1 MTCARVRSRLSEW
14 LDGEL
19 EPAAA
24 RAVSSH
30 LAECAACARQ
40 ADELRAISGL
50 LAELPR
56 LAAPEPVAP
65 LVLDRLEIE
74 AEARRP
80 ALAFLFRG
88 FAAAR
93 PLMLPSLVP
102 AGLVLVSVLAGV
114 LALDPGPLPEVH
126 LAPGAWGVVPASGT
140 EGNPLFPSAGIDLPR
155 ERAALDLS
163 PEVLAGHGEGSVFLK
178 TVVARDG
185 SVVGVTVLEGDAY
198 GEGPLV
204 EALRQQRFEPVHYR
218 GRPVA
223 VSVYRLISRMS
234 VKAAPAVHLN
244 GSPAS

>member
-19 EPAAA
+19 DPAGA

-30 LAECAACARQ
+30 LGECAACARRVE
-40 ADELRAISGL
+40 ELRALSGL

-65 LVLDRLEIE
+65 AVLDRLELE

-102 AGLVLVSVLAGV
+102 AALVLVSVLAGV
-114 LALDPGPLPEVH
+114 LALDSGPLPEVH
-126 LAPGAWGVVPASGT
+126 LAPGAWGAVPASGT
-140 EGNPLFPSAGIDLPR
+140 EGNPLFPSRGVDVPR
-155 ERAALDLS
+155 ETAALDLS
-163 PEVLAGHGEGSVFLK
+163 PEVLAGSGRGSIFVE

-185 SVVGVTVLEGDAY
+185 SVAGVTVLQGDPAN
-198 GEGPLV
+198 EEPLI
-204 EALRQQRFEPVHYR
+204 EALRQQRYEPVRYR
-218 GRPVA
+218 GRLVA
-223 VSVYRLISRMS
+223 VSVYRLFSRME
-234 VKAAPAVHLN
+234 VR
-244 GSPAS
+244 SPRT

>member
-19 EPAAA
+19 DPASA

-30 LAECAACARQ
+30 LAECAACARRVE
-40 ADELRAISGL
+40 ELQAISGL

-65 LVLDRLEIE
+65 AVLDRLEME
-74 AEARRP
+74 AETRRP

-102 AGLVLVSVLAGV
+102 AALVLVSVLAGV

-126 LAPGAWGVVPASGT
+126 LAPGAWGAVPASGT
-140 EGNPLFPSAGIDLPR
+140 EGNPLFPSAGVDLPR

-163 PEVLAGHGEGSVFLK
+163 SELLGGRGAGSIFIE

-185 SVVGVTVLEGDAY
+185 SVAGVTVLQGDPTS
-198 GEGPLV
+198 EEPLL
-204 EALRQQRFEPVHYR
+204 EALRQQQYEPVRYR
-218 GRPVA
+218 GRRVA
-223 VSVYRLISRMS
+223 VSVYRLFSRME
-234 VKAAPAVHLN
+234 VR
-244 GSPAS
+244 SPLT